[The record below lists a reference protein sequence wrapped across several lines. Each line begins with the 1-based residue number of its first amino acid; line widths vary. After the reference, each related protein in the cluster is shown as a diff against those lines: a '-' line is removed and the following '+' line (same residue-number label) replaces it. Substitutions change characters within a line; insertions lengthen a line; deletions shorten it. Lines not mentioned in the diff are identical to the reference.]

1 LTHTVNVKRIANIYD
16 RGALF
21 CVDGCHLGGASLTPL
36 KAQGFSYFIQGR
48 AFMRLVTYTTA
59 AGLRIGTLVEQDSQI
74 IDFQSAQIAIG
85 GGVSLEIFSS
95 MLSLIDG
102 GPAALDQARKLVDRV
117 KSDGIDDAYIASA
130 SVKLNAPLQ
139 NPRRLRDCG
148 CFLQHFRNA
157 RAVRYRR
164 LAEREDNPETAFE
177 RYRAQGDLDLPAAW
191 EAAPLYLN
199 SNNLN
204 VIGPADEI
212 VWPHEAHRMDY
223 ELEWAIVTQGPEA
236 NIAREQASAHVF
248 GYTIFNDVSA
258 RDVQAQDMRSQ
269 SGLGGRSKDFDTGNV
284 LGPCIVTADEIAD
297 PYDLTMVARVN
308 GEEWSRGNTGQMDH
322 RFEDVLAHVSH
333 NQTVYPGEVFG
344 SGTVPTGCG
353 LEHNRFLED
362 DDIIELEVEGIG
374 LLQNRITK
382 PADWRGRTSPD
393 VN

>member
-1 LTHTVNVKRIANIYD
+1 
-16 RGALF
+16 
-21 CVDGCHLGGASLTPL
+21 
-36 KAQGFSYFIQGR
+36 
-48 AFMRLVTYTTA
+48 MRLVTFFA
-59 AGLRIGTLVEQDSQI
+59 EEGSRIGALVEQDTSI
-74 IDFQSAQIAIG
+74 IDFQSAHQAMEG
-85 GGVSLEIFSS
+85 GTQPEIYSS

-102 GPAALDQARKLVDRV
+102 GSAALDQARSLVERAA
-117 KSDGIDDAYIASA
+117 SDGIDEAHIAPGT
-130 SVKLNAPLQ
+130 VELCAPLP

-164 LAEREDNPETAFE
+164 LAEREDNPEAAFE
-177 RYRAQGDLDLPAAW
+177 KFRADGHLDLPAAW

-204 VIGPADEI
+204 VIGPASEI
-212 VWPHEAHRMDY
+212 VWPHEARRMDY
-223 ELEWAIVTQGPEA
+223 ELEWAIVTQGTGA
-236 NIAREQASAHVF
+236 NITHEDAHAHIF

-284 LGPCIVTADEIAD
+284 LGPCLVTADEISE

-322 RFEDVLAHVSH
+322 RFEDVLVHVSR

-362 DDIIELEVEGIG
+362 GDTIELDVEGIG
-374 LLQNRITK
+374 ALRNRITK
-382 PADWRGRTSPD
+382 PADWRDRTSPD
-393 VN
+393 AN